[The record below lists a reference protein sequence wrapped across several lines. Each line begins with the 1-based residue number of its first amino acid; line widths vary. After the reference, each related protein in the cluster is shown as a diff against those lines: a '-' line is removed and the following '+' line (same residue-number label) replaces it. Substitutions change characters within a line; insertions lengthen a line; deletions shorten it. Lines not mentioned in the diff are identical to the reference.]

1 MINTQ
6 LKSTQLPNRIEQ
18 PSSQINLFTAE
29 VVDIILSNDNKKFD
43 SFGGLN
49 SIGTIIYRKIESN
62 KTKNLD
68 TLNYAIPLL
77 PHQKTYPIVN
87 ENVLIFSGIASSKTT
102 NKESLTVSYYLPIN
116 TLNNSNS
123 NNISEN
129 KDFPKITNHAT
140 VLPNIG
146 DVITEGRFNNSLKF
160 SADEKGNPLTII
172 RNGRKVETTNGE
184 FLQENINEDESTIV
198 FSSKQIVPIDLA
210 YDKLNSFSA
219 SMSKSAD
226 KSIKTIDVNKNNSV
240 EDLAQVNK
248 SEFIKEVDLTQTETI
263 EEENIVDFIQGKGN
277 NNNEVKL
284 DDIEQEHASIITQEK
299 HTEIYNNTKNLTKL
313 SNPISFNN
321 VTKYIGSV
329 ELDIPVHIKA
339 IMDVLAFCEGTLGL
353 NRNNGYDTV
362 VLNCR
367 TISNWINDY
376 KLGCPY
382 EVVYG
387 KKGLIFQKGG
397 HWGRYQYAKATW
409 KIDNN
414 GLNIAFSKRN
424 QDLTC
429 AKTIKRRLGYILYD
443 NLHNTM
449 QSIGG
454 VHQVCLKLAPEWA
467 SIPNGNSSNSYY
479 NNQNVRILAVDIQKL
494 YNLAYNIYR
503 KK

>member
-6 LKSTQLPNRIEQ
+6 LNTSYPTFSTEQ

-29 VVDIILSNDNKKFD
+29 VVDIIISKENTNFEK
-43 SFGGLN
+43 FGGFN

-62 KTKNLD
+62 KTKNINS
-68 TLNYAIPLL
+68 LNYAIPLL
-77 PHQKTYPIVN
+77 PHQKTYPIIK
-87 ENVLIFSGIASSKTT
+87 ENVLIFTGIASSKTT

-116 TLNNSNS
+116 TLNSSNS
-123 NNISEN
+123 NNISDN
-129 KDFPKITNHAT
+129 KDFPKISNHAT
-140 VLPNIG
+140 VLPNNG

-198 FSSKQIVPIDLA
+198 FSSKQVVPIDLA
-210 YDKLNSFSA
+210 YDKLSSFSA
-219 SMSKSAD
+219 TISKSAD

-240 EDLAQVNK
+240 EDLSKIKK
-248 SEFIKEVDLTQTETI
+248 SEFKKEVDLSQTETI

-284 DDIEQEHASIITQEK
+284 DDIEQEHASINTQEK
-299 HTEIYNNTKNLTKL
+299 YTEIYNNTKPLKKL

-339 IMDVLAFCEGTLGL
+339 LMDVLAFCEGTLGL
-353 NRNNGYDTV
+353 NSNNGYDTV

-367 TISNWINDY
+367 IISNWTNDY

-409 KIDNN
+409 KLDNN
-414 GLNIAFSKRN
+414 GLNVAFSKRN

-454 VHQVCLKLAPEWA
+454 VHQICLKLAPEWA
-467 SIPNGNSSNSYY
+467 SIPNGNSSYSYY
-479 NNQNVRILAVDIQKL
+479 NNQNVRILADNIQKL